1 MSNSRYLNDLVAK
14 KDQAEKTSGHYT
26 DPVDKFHQFTV
37 ENYLKK
43 CMGFDENAL
52 APLLNIY
59 STMFRSIARVIK
71 GTEFFSIESPTSIFE
86 QIENVLLNTNQ
97 RTHFSICSFAGYG
110 KSEFLT
116 ILYQYLYYK
125 YRSKKFPKLPIY
137 ISLHYY
143 NKKVYNDTKLLFSKQ
158 GSDLLIKDIFEI
170 FDYIRQQIDIDI
182 VLIIDGCDE
191 FYNTKVDLDTTIST
205 LIEDLPINSQ
215 IIGLRNCINKHCVQ
229 LKNEVP
235 SVLIKDTIIDIVFDK
250 INPNSDK
257 GQQFIRA
264 FAEVEALT
272 TRVSDSELFRIYI
285 LNRIKKL
292 GVKQIDMFHLFL
304 FSIGFQN
311 KLTYNTAKTLGAY
324 YDIYLSSSTS
334 KLDFKLMSR
343 IAFKMFNHP
352 NEITQAEKNTHEWWK
367 VQKSDSLR
375 DYLAAV
381 YLVNKLTIDQK
392 ECLNEDYNIFNYV
405 YPFEINAFCKDIINE
420 SIESQR
426 EACRFILGRFGKS
439 SITAKTHFCYLLGRF
454 RNERIR
460 EVAHLF
466 LKQNEQMVKS
476 ELDEKLSTIS
486 SNKLDY
492 TCKQYL
498 LYYRTICISLIC
510 LGDPDTSDRYI
521 THLLN
526 NKYFDTLNR
535 GFHLEYYEDIVFSPS
550 QPDTLNNEDD
560 GLCDC
565 SKTYQRLYTK
575 IKNALD
581 TGNMYPLFQ
590 VELYTLCSLIQHR
603 QANNKANPQMIDSL
617 LNVIGQIENQSLNLS
632 KELKTYILFVK
643 EQFEKR
649 EQFSITHF
657 IEEIYQLKLKPRKGW
672 VNRNITNPESIASHM
687 YGALLLAYLHLPDLI
702 DEEPEYKKERVLKM
716 LLIHDI
722 GETYV
727 GDWTPSEKT
736 EKIKQLEDEKMKQI
750 ALIGTYNAISSN
762 LEIYNLF
769 HSFTYDESCINA
781 KIARDIDKLDNLIQ
795 LIIYNKI
802 NPIDDYDSFMLDLV
816 EGHKYTSVGCKIRD
830 EILKSM
836 INI

>member
-1 MSNSRYLNDLVAK
+1 MSNPNYLTNLVAK
-14 KDQAEKTSGHYT
+14 KEQVKNTS
-26 DPVDKFHQFTV
+26 DPADPIDKFHQFSV

-43 CMGFDENAL
+43 CMAFDSKTL
-52 APLLNIY
+52 KILLPYY
-59 STMFRSIARVIK
+59 STMFGLIAKIVKGEEFVILK
-71 GTEFFSIESPTSIFE
+71 EDVSIFE
-86 QIENVLLNTNQ
+86 QIENVLLNTKS
-97 RTHFSICSFAGYG
+97 RTHLSISSIAGCG

-125 YRSKKFPKLPIY
+125 YKCKEFSKLPIY

-143 NKKVYNDTKLLFSKQ
+143 NKKIYQDSTLLFSKQ
-158 GSDLLIKDIFEI
+158 GGKLLKNDISELFYHIKQFTN
-170 FDYIRQQIDIDI
+170 IDV

-191 FYNTKVDLDTTIST
+191 FNNTKVDLDTTLNS
-205 LIEDLPINSQ
+205 LIEDLPINCQ
-215 IIGLRNCINKHCVQ
+215 IIGLRNCFNKHCVQ
-229 LKNEVP
+229 SKKEDP
-235 SVLIKDTIIDIVFDK
+235 SVLINDTIIDISFGK
-250 INPNSDK
+250 ISSNSDAGK
-257 GQQFIRA
+257 QFIRT
-264 FAEVEALT
+264 FAKIEELT
-272 TRVSDSELFRIYI
+272 QVKVSDANKLTEYI
-285 LNRIKKL
+285 FKKISLL
-292 GVKQIDMFHLFL
+292 GVKHLDMFHLFL
-304 FSIGFQN
+304 FSKGFQN
-311 KLTYNTAKTLGAY
+311 AINYKTAKNLGAY
-324 YDIYLSSSTS
+324 YEIYLSSCNLNIKSIS
-334 KLDFKLMSR
+334 E

-352 NEITQAEKNTHEWWK
+352 NRITKDEKNTREWWK

-375 DYLAAV
+375 DYLAAA
-381 YLVNKLTIDQK
+381 YLANKLIINQK
-392 ECLNEDYNIFNYV
+392 KDLNEDYNTFNYV

-420 SIESQR
+420 SIESQQ
-426 EACRFILGRFGKS
+426 EAYRFIIERFWES
-439 SITAKTHFCYLLGRF
+439 SVTAKTHFCYLLGRF
-454 RNERIR
+454 HNERIKKD
-460 EVAHLF
+460 AHLF
-466 LKQNEQMVKS
+466 LKQNEQVVKS
-476 ELDEKLSTIS
+476 ELDKRLLTMS
-486 SNKLDY
+486 SNKIDY

-510 LGDPDTSDRYI
+510 LGDTDTSDRYI
-521 THLLN
+521 AQLLN

-560 GLCDC
+560 GQCDC
-565 SKTYQRLYTK
+565 SKTFQRLYTK
-575 IKNALD
+575 IKKALD
-581 TGNMYPLFQ
+581 TDNIYPLFQ

-603 QANNKANPQMIDSL
+603 QANKKADPQMIDSL
-617 LNVIGQIENQSLNLS
+617 LNVIEQIENQSLNLS
-632 KELKTYILFVK
+632 KDLNTYILFVK

-672 VNRNITNPESIASHM
+672 VNRNVMCPESIASHM
-687 YGALLLAYLHLPDLI
+687 YGALLLAYLHLPDQI
-702 DEEPEYKKERVLKM
+702 EEEPEYKKEKILKM
-716 LLIHDI
+716 LLVHDI

-750 ALIGTYNAISSN
+750 ALIGTYNVISSN

-802 NPIDDYDSFMLDLV
+802 KPIDDFDNFISDLV

-830 EILKSM
+830 EILESM
-836 INI
+836 ISI